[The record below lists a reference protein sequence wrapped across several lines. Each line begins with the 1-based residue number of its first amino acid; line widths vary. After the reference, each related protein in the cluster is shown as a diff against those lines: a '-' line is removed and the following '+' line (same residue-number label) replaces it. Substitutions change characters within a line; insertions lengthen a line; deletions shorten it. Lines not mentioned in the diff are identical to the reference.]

1 MNARINLSLS
11 SCMACFEHCSLFGF
25 YYDKK
30 SISELFVN
38 RLEMRFQIPLN
49 NLRSESQCFNRS
61 IINFFGFQYCNKRS
75 TCTSFERGWHQISSS
90 DDNDTGKE
98 KVFTKLFRHCSPFP
112 HLNPCSLKVIGIPSQ
127 NHITWQHDALTKFV
141 NYSLGR

>member
-1 MNARINLSLS
+1 
-11 SCMACFEHCSLFGF
+11 
-25 YYDKK
+25 
-30 SISELFVN
+30 
-38 RLEMRFQIPLN
+38 MRFQIPLN

-98 KVFTKLFRHCSPFP
+98 KVFTKKLFRHCSPFP

-127 NHITWQHDALTKFV
+127 NHSTWSWQHDAAHQMRSPSSSIIHWTDDPQGFP
-141 NYSLGR
+141 SLITVLHLIYHDEKRHSCKGHNSQ